1 MSLVKYSLVYKNHY
15 NLVGLCSILIN
26 LMIKARTEACQVIIV
41 PVSQYNSSYSWFYLK
56 FRFKFQWLGSTLLIW
71 SFTFYVKFCSVFNL
85 CLMLIAN
92 TLM

>member
-41 PVSQYNSSYSWFYLK
+41 PVSQYNHYSSYS
-56 FRFKFQWLGSTLLIW
+56 
-71 SFTFYVKFCSVFNL
+71 
-85 CLMLIAN
+85 
-92 TLM
+92 